1 MMNVSLHHRGVDT
14 QLRAVFQSKID
25 RSLNHRVIDDF
36 ERLRRQPIEAAVERI
51 VLGYPITVEV
61 SKLTQHQSVGDP
73 FAQLAIVPVLDAHE
87 NQRAQDLL
95 RRQSTATAPRLL
107 QTSHQIAPDP
117 LDHLLLVVKEV
128 GNDLQQRLQ
137 THALP
142 HQFKIGKADLSRHRS
157 RHFSALLALRR
168 VRPLALQCLDI
179 ARSGFLQQLLQGAP
193 IVHTATQLGNKL
205 LGNVDRKTPSVQ
217 PTVQNV
223 TLMLFARQT
232 GWAVL
237 AYTRTASQAERAQNG
252 RPKARR
258 FTLQPAHDIGG

>member
-1 MMNVSLHHRGVDT
+1 MMNVGLDDRGVNT
-14 QLRAVFQSKID
+14 QLGAVLQSKID
-25 RSLNHRVIDDF
+25 CRLNHQVIDRF
-36 ERLRRQPIEAAVERI
+36 ERLRREPIEAAAERI
-51 VLGYPITVEV
+51 VLGHRITVEV
-61 SKLTQHQSVGDP
+61 GKLTQHQSVGDP
-73 FAQLAIVPVLDAHE
+73 FAQFTISPVLDAHE

-107 QTSHQIAPDP
+107 ETSHQIAPDP

-128 GNDLQQRLQ
+128 SNGLQQRFQ
-137 THALP
+137 TYALP
-142 HQFKIGKADLSRHRS
+142 HQFKIGKADLSNHRS
-157 RHFSALLALRR
+157 RHFLALLALRS

-205 LGNVDRKTPSVQ
+205 LGNVDRKTTSVQ

-237 AYTRTASQAERAQNG
+237 ANTRTASQAERAQNG
-252 RPKARR
+252 RPKACRL
-258 FTLQPAHDIGG
+258 TL